1 MKDKE
6 IVEMSS
12 ENSAKSAKSTKSTKS
27 MKSKRRI
34 PWWVNVLLAIGSY
47 CTLKFVVPEI
57 HLTHPTWQNLA
68 QAAPTFAP
76 LATIPFLLLAAKQL
90 YDVDIGDVPQ
100 GTPDDMSDDR
110 PDDEADKKE
119 QP

>member
-1 MKDKE
+1 MKDKKIAE
-6 IVEMSS
+6 IAAAE
-12 ENSAKSAKSTKSTKS
+12 SAKATKSTKFTLAA
-27 MKSKRRI
+27 KPPGRI

-47 CTLKFVVPEI
+47 CTLKYIVPEI

-90 YDVDIGDVPQ
+90 YDVDIVNVHNKS
-100 GTPDDMSDDR
+100 PDNSPEEDPEKD
-110 PDDEADKKE
+110 E